1 MIGPDGEQNVPH
13 REWLSMFQEVLVEFN
28 ESLRIQGRDD
38 EFIGAKVLVI
48 L

>member
-1 MIGPDGEQNVPH
+1 MVGPDGEQNVPH
-13 REWLSMFQEVLVEFN
+13 REWMSMFQEVLVEFN